1 MRLKTSCDATRPR
14 RYKRAGFEASRQ
26 LSSVLRGMLA
36 GTTTL
41 VKTNRQIMYSNFMN
55 SSLLARGDLHLGGS
69 ALVAEELGVHALCG
83 DVSLALGL
91 LDAVSVL
98 L

>member
-1 MRLKTSCDATRPR
+1 
-14 RYKRAGFEASRQ
+14 
-26 LSSVLRGMLA
+26 
-36 GTTTL
+36 
-41 VKTNRQIMYSNFMN
+41 MYSNIN
-55 SSLLARGDLHLGGS
+55 EVSSLLLTGSESSLDSS
-69 ALVAEELGVHALCG
+69 ALVAEELGVHTLGG